1 MKRIDYLILGLF
13 TACNAVLTNEMVSCH
28 YFTGADK
35 LLLTTLWSGWL
46 VCVVYYYLTITKNWR
61 FTHSANGGWMLGLAI
76 AFENHKYTKGFHIVL
91 PFVVLEFKWLKQH
104 SYGS

>member
-1 MKRIDYLILGLF
+1 MKRIDYLVLGLF

-28 YFTGADK
+28 YFTGTDK

-46 VCVVYYYLTITKNWR
+46 VCAVYYYLTITKNWKFNYSIDR
-61 FTHSANGGWMLGLAI
+61 GWMLGLGVAL
-76 AFENHKYTKGFHIVL
+76 ENNTYTKGVNILL
-91 PFVVLEFKWLKQH
+91 PFMILEFKWT